1 MSKVDS
7 PDLTH
12 QEPELAVAQLDM
24 LLDELEVLAKSNVS
38 RQEFYQGMLD
48 RAVLGLGA
56 QAGCVFIPGP
66 DQQWVPVFGAQLD
79 QVYPNLMHT
88 RFKRDVRQLDVH
100 LEETKARILNDNLPN
115 SEWLMVSCGVEV
127 DAANRLALVLYLPKQ
142 MRGAASRNL
151 LPIVDALGEL
161 VQEFEHHLQ
170 SKSTQ
175 SNSLVVE
182 KLHRFGLAIHSYRS
196 IRQVAFDIA
205 NDGIALTGCQRI
217 TVLRQNSWG
226 AQLLATS
233 GLADVDNRSNVV
245 RSMRRL
251 SAAVGRQR
259 TPLIWMKDSGEVSRK
274 IRASLEFY
282 QRFSEPEF
290 LAVIPVFSKVSLDQN
305 RWSESGHVV
314 GAIVTERFES
324 TDKAEMIRK
333 LRPFSDLACSGLRQ
347 AARYESIPLRPVWV
361 VLNSIFRWFALD
373 RIPKTAIAL
382 AVLAGLLL
390 AAFSIKTDFQIEIR
404 GELRPVKEN
413 NLFAPV
419 DGIVEQL
426 FVKHGDQINAGEEVL
441 RLRSP
446 ELEKEL
452 ARIQGEIRTARRK
465 YESIETALTQI
476 GGGSAQDFVLQ
487 TNLAADLEEQ
497 KQVIANFQSEQRFF
511 EKRLEELVVHSNAT
525 GQVVTWNLE
534 QTLKSRPVRR
544 GESLMR
550 IADVD
555 GQWHLVFEVPD
566 QKFGYLQRAGEA
578 SNQKLDIEFVLATN
592 PEEEYSGQI
601 VAKANTSQLNQ
612 YNETVVRMYGQFDRS
627 SIAQLRPGAV
637 VTARAYCGQKSIAY
651 VWTYELVDSVK
662 RRFFW

>member
-12 QEPELAVAQLDM
+12 QEPDLAVAQLDM

-48 RAVLGLGA
+48 RAVLGMGA
-56 QAGCVFIPGP
+56 SAGCVFIPGP

-79 QVYPNLMHT
+79 QIYPNLMHT
-88 RFKRDVRQLDVH
+88 RFKRDVRLLDVH
-100 LEETKARILNDNLPN
+100 LEETKARILNENLPN

-175 SNSLVVE
+175 SHSLVVE

-251 SAAVGRQR
+251 SAAVGRLR

-314 GAIVTERFES
+314 GAIITERFEP

-361 VLNSIFRWFALD
+361 ILNSIFRWFALD

-382 AVLAGLLL
+382 ALLAGLLL

-601 VAKANTSQLNQ
+601 VATANTSQLNQ